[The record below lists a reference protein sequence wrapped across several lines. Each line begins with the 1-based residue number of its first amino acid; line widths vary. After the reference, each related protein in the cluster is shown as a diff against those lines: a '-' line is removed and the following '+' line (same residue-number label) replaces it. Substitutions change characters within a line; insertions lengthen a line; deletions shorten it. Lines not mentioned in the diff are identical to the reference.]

1 MRHKQSHNSE
11 KRKYNIFD
19 ADLETGELIEQ
30 TCEIS
35 LLAQANL
42 PQNAPSRGT
51 TSTKIAH

>member
-1 MRHKQSHNSE
+1 MTRKQSHNSE
-11 KRKYNIFD
+11 KRNKNIFG
-19 ADLETGELIEQ
+19 ADLETGELIER

-35 LLAQANL
+35 FLAQPIL